1 MISNVCKI
9 EKGTNGLAEILSES
23 EKVAVYNG
31 LDKKQSL
38 QLRLI
43 CEEMD
48 GMLPKIIDD
57 FNGDLW
63 IEFNKGVCKVNV
75 CIDIPEL
82 NSEKKDELIK
92 VSKSKKN
99 ALAVGIVGK
108 IRSVIEDFFLR
119 EKAGVSFN
127 TSSGEFYSSTGLSF
141 SYLWTLNGYKENATD
156 KETEKWD
163 ELEKSIIANLADDV
177 IVGVKGKKATIVAIK
192 NFK

>member
-9 EKGTNGLAEILSES
+9 EKGTNDLAEILLES

-43 CEEMD
+43 CEEID
-48 GMLPKIIDD
+48 GMLPKIIGD
-57 FNGDLW
+57 FNGDFW

-82 NSEKKDELIK
+82 NTNKKEELIK

-108 IRSVIEDFFLR
+108 IRSVIEDFFLT
-119 EKAGVSFN
+119 EKAGVLFDA
-127 TSSGEFYSSTGLSF
+127 SSGQFSSSTGINF
-141 SYLWTLNGYKENATD
+141 SYIWTLNGYKENATNEA
-156 KETEKWD
+156 ETWD

-177 IVGVKGKKATIVAIK
+177 IVGVKGKKATIVVIK

>member
-9 EKGTNGLAEILSES
+9 EKGTNDLAEILSES

-108 IRSVIEDFFLR
+108 IRSVIEDFFLK

-127 TSSGEFYSSTGLSF
+127 TNSGEFYSSTGLSF
-141 SYLWTLNGYKENATD
+141 SYHQ
-156 KETEKWD
+156 
-163 ELEKSIIANLADDV
+163 
-177 IVGVKGKKATIVAIK
+177 
-192 NFK
+192 

>member
-1 MISNVCKI
+1 MRSNVCKI
-9 EKGTNGLAEILSES
+9 ENGTKDLAAILKEC
-23 EKVAVYNG
+23 EKVAVYNE
-31 LDKKQSL
+31 LTHKQEL
-38 QLRLI
+38 HLRLI
-43 CEEMD
+43 CEELD
-48 GMLPKIIDD
+48 GMLPNIIDN

-108 IRSVIEDFFLR
+108 IRSVIEDFFLK

-127 TSSGEFYSSTGLSF
+127 TNSGEFYSSTGLSF